1 MAEDSVFKFCIQLSQ
16 WPTSTTSLG
25 MTNNPWKR
33 YKIETQ
39 LQWKTSRKSHM
50 AYQMARTSVTLNE
63 LESHFSC
70 LKPFL
75 ILYLDIQH
83 VLTTISLYINQ
94 KAQVAC
100 NFNCLIKTL
109 KVTGSHLYCKSGTF
123 SEMVQYTDIVAIST
137 NRKWYMAYQT
147 VSIRTTLHDYEGH
160 LPSASIFKRNFLS
173 SSWQAFKWHCVL
185 YGPMLCNSW
194 TSCQI

>member
-1 MAEDSVFKFCIQLSQ
+1 MAEDSAFKFCIQLSQ

-39 LQWKTSRKSHM
+39 LQRKTSRKSHM

-83 VLTTISLYINQ
+83 VLTTISLYINR

-109 KVTGSHLYCKSGTF
+109 KVTGSYLHCKSGTF
-123 SEMVQYTDIVAIST
+123 LEMVQYTDVVAIST
-137 NRKWYMAYQT
+137 NRK
-147 VSIRTTLHDYEGH
+147 
-160 LPSASIFKRNFLS
+160 
-173 SSWQAFKWHCVL
+173 
-185 YGPMLCNSW
+185 
-194 TSCQI
+194 